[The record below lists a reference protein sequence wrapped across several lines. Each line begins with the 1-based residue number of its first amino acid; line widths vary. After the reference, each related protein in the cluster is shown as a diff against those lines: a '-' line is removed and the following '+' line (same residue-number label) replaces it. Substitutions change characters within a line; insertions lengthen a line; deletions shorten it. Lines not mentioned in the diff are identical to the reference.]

1 METQTSRRKLL
12 KVAGAGIGALTFSN
26 FLPAVA
32 RPSKPAAA
40 PGAAAQFRYCLNTA
54 TISGQKL
61 GMVKE
66 LETAAKA
73 GYQGV
78 EIWISTLQEYV
89 KQGRSLPD
97 LKKRID
103 DLGIRIENAIGFAE
117 WIVDDDT
124 KRAQAFEQAKREM
137 ELLSQIGCRRI
148 AAPPAG
154 ATKEPGLDLVKAAG
168 RYRELLQLGER
179 MSVMP
184 QLELW
189 GFSANLHT
197 LGQVMM
203 VALESGHP
211 GAKVLPDIFH
221 LYKGMGNFNG
231 LQMISGEAIEV
242 FHMNDYQAEPA
253 RAAIKDSDRIFPGD
267 GIAPISSVIRDL
279 SAAGGE
285 KVLSLELFNKK
296 YWEQDPL
303 EVARTGLAKMKAVV
317 AKAVKG

>member
-1 METQTSRRKLL
+1 MQFSRRKLM
-12 KVAGAGIGALTFSN
+12 KAAGIGALSFT
-26 FLPAVA
+26 LPQSEAS
-32 RPSKPAAA
+32 RPAPATPAAA
-40 PGAAAQFRYCLNTA
+40 ATFKYSLNTS

-61 GMVKE
+61 GIVKE

-73 GYQGV
+73 GYNGV
-78 EIWISTLQEYV
+78 EIWIGTLREYTA
-89 KQGRSLPD
+89 QGHSLGD

-103 DLGIRIENAIGFAE
+103 DLGISIENAIGFAE

-124 KRAQAFEQAKREM
+124 KRGRAFEQAKTEM
-137 ELLSQIGCRRI
+137 EMLAQIGCKRT

-154 ATKEPGLDLVKAAG
+154 ATQEPGLNLSQAAE
-168 RYRELLQLGER
+168 RYRALLQLGEQTG
-179 MSVMP
+179 VMP

-211 GAKVLPDIFH
+211 GARILPDVFH

-231 LQMISGEAIEV
+231 LELISGHAIEV
-242 FHMNDYQAEPA
+242 FHMNDYTASPA
-253 RAAIKDSDRIFPGD
+253 RAAIKDSDRIYPGD
-267 GIAPISSVIRDL
+267 GIAPLNTVIKAL

-296 YWEQDPL
+296 YWAQDPL
-303 EVARTGLAKMKAVV
+303 EVARTGLSKMKDAV
-317 AKAVKG
+317 AKATGA